1 MGRVGEDRDGVC
13 RYILVLA
20 MGPAYI
26 AATEET
32 EGQGMSSLYGP
43 VQDERAE
50 VVTVPGKLAP
60 HFTIVMGPTSSC
72 RDASNSTLVPATISN
87 KEAVL
92 RAHRPSSPP
101 PIESTHH
108 GGGASRPR

>member
-92 RAHRPSSPP
+92 QDHKPGMSPP
-101 PIESTHH
+101 TTFPYH
-108 GGGASRPR
+108 ARAP